1 MKWDLRRTA
10 RYYFLRLKRLQGS
23 PYSLAMGL
31 ALGSSIAI
39 TPTLPLHTVMI
50 VSSTLL
56 LRVNTIADL
65 LIATV
70 ISNPL
75 TFIPQYWLAW
85 RIGDFFF
92 PDRLSWLR
100 LKTVLTTLMDQ
111 GIIDSLHTLS
121 KLSMDAMLVLL
132 TGGMILAIPLGLIT
146 YFVSYDF
153 FYKLRQKRQQKHL
166 LN

>member
-1 MKWDLRRTA
+1 
-10 RYYFLRLKRLQGS
+10 
-23 PYSLAMGL
+23 MGL

-56 LRVNTIADL
+56 LRVNTIAAL

-132 TGGMILAIPLGLIT
+132 TGGMILAIPLGLLT

>member
-56 LRVNTIADL
+56 LRVNTIAAL

-132 TGGMILAIPLGLIT
+132 TGGMILAIPLGLLT

>member
-1 MKWDLRRTA
+1 VKWDLRRTA

-56 LRVNTIADL
+56 LRANTIAAL

-75 TFIPQYWLAW
+75 TFILQYWLAW

-132 TGGMILAIPLGLIT
+132 TGGMILAIPLGLLT

>member
-1 MKWDLRRTA
+1 VKWDLRRTA

-56 LRVNTIADL
+56 LRVNTIAAL

-132 TGGMILAIPLGLIT
+132 TGGMILAIPLGLLT

>member
-56 LRVNTIADL
+56 LRVNTIAAL

-153 FYKLRQKRQQKHL
+153 FHKLRQKRQQKHL

>member
-50 VSSTLL
+50 IACTLL
-56 LRVNTIADL
+56 LRVNTIAAL

-85 RIGDFFF
+85 KIGDFFF
-92 PDRLSWLR
+92 PDRLTWLR
-100 LKTVLTTLMDQ
+100 LKTVLTTLTDQ

-121 KLSMDAMLVLL
+121 KLSVDAMLVLL
-132 TGGMILAIPLGLIT
+132 TGGMILAIPIGLLT
-146 YFVSYDF
+146 YFLSYDF